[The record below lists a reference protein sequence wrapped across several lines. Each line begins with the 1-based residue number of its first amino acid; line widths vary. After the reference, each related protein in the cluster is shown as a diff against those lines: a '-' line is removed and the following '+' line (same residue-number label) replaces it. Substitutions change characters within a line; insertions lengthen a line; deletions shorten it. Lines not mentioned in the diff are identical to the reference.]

1 MSDLIYQLDQE
12 LTMLHSTIIAI
23 NESLLTLD
31 TAMQT
36 AARGP
41 ETALK
46 PVRETTA
53 YGINLIQSLYP
64 LIVSMRTSL
73 QTLRQA
79 GY

>member
-1 MSDLIYQLDQE
+1 MA
-12 LTMLHSTIIAI
+12 HSTIIAI

-46 PVRETTA
+46 PVRETTTYA
-53 YGINLIQSLYP
+53 INLIQSLYP
-64 LIVSMRTSL
+64 LIMSMKTSL
-73 QTLRQA
+73 QILRQA

>member
-1 MSDLIYQLDQE
+1 MNGIVTTPVTEFQFG
-12 LTMLHSTIIAI
+12 
-23 NESLLTLD
+23 LLTLD

-46 PVRETTA
+46 PVRETTTYA
-53 YGINLIQSLYP
+53 INLIQSLYP
-64 LIVSMRTSL
+64 LIMSMKTSL
-73 QTLRQA
+73 QILRQA

>member
-1 MSDLIYQLDQE
+1 MATFSYHLDQE

-46 PVRETTA
+46 PVREATTYA
-53 YGINLIQSLYP
+53 ISLIQSLYP
-64 LIVSMRTSL
+64 LIVSMKGSV
-73 QTLRQA
+73 QTLSDA
-79 GY
+79 

>member
-1 MSDLIYQLDQE
+1 
-12 LTMLHSTIIAI
+12 MLHSTIIAI

-36 AARGP
+36 AAQGP
-41 ETALK
+41 ETVLK

-53 YGINLIQSLYP
+53 YTINLIQSLYS
-64 LIVSMRTSL
+64 LIMSMKTSV